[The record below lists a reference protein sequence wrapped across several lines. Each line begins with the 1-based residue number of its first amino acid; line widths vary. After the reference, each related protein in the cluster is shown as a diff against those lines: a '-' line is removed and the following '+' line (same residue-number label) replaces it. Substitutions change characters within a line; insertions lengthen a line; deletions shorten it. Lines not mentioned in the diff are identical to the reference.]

1 MLSTV
6 LTDDQKAKNQAAFS
20 CQFSYQLAHGSAQ
33 KLRDFAPVHS
43 VRDRGVGGSNPLAPT
58 NKNGQ
63 KLDEK
68 ALQFGGLFSFVRP
81 ALGEVGQA
89 RRKWGEVSIQL
100 PL

>member
-1 MLSTV
+1 MLSAV
-6 LTDDQKAKNQAAFS
+6 LTDDQKANAEAAFS
-20 CQFSYQLAHGSAQ
+20 CQLGYQLAIQTAQ
-33 KLRDFAPVHS
+33 KLSHFSPVHS

-81 ALGEVGQA
+81 PLGDVG
-89 RRKWGEVSIQL
+89 
-100 PL
+100 